1 MGKIRQITSTC
12 VRDEAELT
20 QEQIEEIVREE
31 FPGEARLYLEM
42 DDQVLL
48 GRYDRGTWQVRTD
61 GQGIQNAFPWENV
74 QKVIIFDEEQELRL
88 VRRGLHFCGRL
99 RRDVACGSPV
109 YVMDEEQKMWGEGQR
124 ADEAWSVLKSS
135 RGASIWVP
143 EVLGRDGGAMGL
155 RVRKYFEFP
164 DATEKRGLVSQ
175 IDERLLGFCP
185 WPDNRGC
192 V

>member
-1 MGKIRQITSTC
+1 
-12 VRDEAELT
+12 
-20 QEQIEEIVREE
+20 
-31 FPGEARLYLEM
+31 M

-74 QKVIIFDEEQELRL
+74 QKMIIFDEEQELRL

-99 RRDVACGSPV
+99 RRDGVCNSPV
-109 YVMDEEQKMWGEGQR
+109 YVIDEEQKMWGEGQG

-164 DATEKRGLVSQ
+164 AATEKRGLVSQ

>member
-1 MGKIRQITSTC
+1 M
-12 VRDEAELT
+12 
-20 QEQIEEIVREE
+20 
-31 FPGEARLYLEM
+31 
-42 DDQVLL
+42 
-48 GRYDRGTWQVRTD
+48 
-61 GQGIQNAFPWENV
+61 
-74 QKVIIFDEEQELRL
+74 

-99 RRDVACGSPV
+99 RRDGICNSLA

-124 ADEAWSVLKSS
+124 ADEALSVLKSS

-143 EVLGRDGGAMGL
+143 EVLGRVGGAIGL
-155 RVRKYFEFP
+155 RVRKYYEFP